1 MNRTSGNTLIFESAF
16 GKVEKDALD
25 SLRKVATRRT
35 YPPETVLCHQG
46 TLEHTFY
53 IIING
58 RVAIVRRLENGEQEL
73 IAMRGPN
80 HFFGEMS
87 LLNDAPRT
95 ADCVTMM
102 ETAVI
107 EIDEAAFDQ
116 LTRESPAVANSI
128 MRRVM
133 EMARENDQRLIKE
146 LQIKQDA
153 LEKAYTALQAAQ
165 ADLLIKERMAHEL
178 ELAADMQRSLLPDN
192 LPDCA
197 PFAFAAHLET
207 AREVGGDFYEAAI
220 LNDGNVGVMI
230 ADVADKGVHAALFMA
245 VSCTLFAQAME
256 QYGTP
261 SEVVAAVHRG
271 ILRASMDTFVTA
283 FYGVLDRVNGR
294 LRYVRAGHE
303 RPLLYRA
310 DGSVVE
316 LVGNGRFLGMM
327 DDIQLDEH
335 EIDLHTGDRLLMFSD
350 GVPDT
355 VNDAGEAYGNGR
367 LHQTLATYGHLPAAG
382 LMNALSTD
390 IKTWMQNAAPVDDIT
405 ILVVEIN

>member
-1 MNRTSGNTLIFESAF
+1 MSTINNTFVFQSAF
-16 GKVEKDALD
+16 GKVGEDTLN
-25 SLRKVATRRT
+25 SLRRVAARRT
-35 YPPETVLCHQG
+35 YPPKTVLCHQG
-46 TLEHTFY
+46 AIEHTFY
-53 IIING
+53 IIIKGN
-58 RVAIVRRLENGEQEL
+58 VAIVRRTEDGEEQL
-73 IAMRGPN
+73 LAMRGPN

-87 LLNDAPRT
+87 LLDNAPRS
-95 ADCVTMM
+95 ADCVTVT

-107 EIDEAAFDQ
+107 EIDEEAFDK

-133 EMARENDQRLIKE
+133 ELARENDQRLIKE
-146 LQIKQDA
+146 LQEKQDA

-178 ELAADMQRSLLPDN
+178 ALAADMQRTLLPDK

-197 PFAFAAHLET
+197 EYTFAAYLQT
-207 AREVGGDFYEAAI
+207 AREVGGDFYDVAV
-220 LNDGNVGVMI
+220 LGDGKMGVMI

-245 VSCTLFAQAME
+245 VSRTLFVQAME
-256 QYGTP
+256 QYDSP

-271 ILRASMDTFVTA
+271 ILHASDNTFVTA
-283 FYGVLDRVNGR
+283 FYGVLDKANGR

-310 DGSVVE
+310 DGSIEE
-316 LVGNGRFLGMM
+316 LMGNGRFLGMM
-327 DDIQLDEH
+327 PDIQLDEN
-335 EIDLHTGDRLLMFSD
+335 EITLHTGDRLLLFSD

-367 LHQTLATYGHLPAAG
+367 LHQTLSTHGHLPAAD
-382 LMNALSTD
+382 LMNAICSD
-390 IKTWMQNAAPVDDIT
+390 IETWMQNAAPVDDIT
-405 ILVVEIN
+405 ILIVESN

>member
-1 MNRTSGNTLIFESAF
+1 MNTSTGNTLIFESAF
-16 GKVEKDALD
+16 GKVEEDALS
-25 SLRKVATRRT
+25 SLRRVATRRT
-35 YPPETVLCHQG
+35 YPPETVLCRQG
-46 TLEHTFY
+46 ELEHTFY
-53 IIING
+53 IVING
-58 RVAIVRRLENGEQEL
+58 RVAIVRYLEDGEQQL
-73 IAMRGPN
+73 LAMRGPN

-95 ADCVTMM
+95 ADCVTLI

-107 EIDEAAFDQ
+107 EIDEEAFDQ

-146 LQIKQDA
+146 LQEKQVA
-153 LEKAYTALQAAQ
+153 LEKAYAALQAAQ

-178 ELAADMQRSLLPDN
+178 ELAADMQRTLLPDE

-197 PFAFAAHLET
+197 EYTFAAYLQT
-207 AREVGGDFYEAAI
+207 AREVGGDFYDVAV
-220 LNDGNVGVMI
+220 LGDGRVGVMI

-245 VSCTLFAQAME
+245 VSRTLFVQAME
-256 QYGTP
+256 QYDTP
-261 SEVVAAVHRG
+261 SAVVTAVHRG
-271 ILRASMDTFVTA
+271 ILRASVDTFVTA
-283 FYGVLDRVNGR
+283 FYGVLDRENGR

-316 LVGNGRFLGMM
+316 LMGNGRFLGMM
-327 DDIQLDEH
+327 PDIQLDEY

-350 GVPDT
+350 GVPDA

-367 LHQTLATYGHLPAAG
+367 LQQTLVTHGHRSAAD
-382 LMNALSTD
+382 LMNALTTD
-390 IKTWMQNAAPVDDIT
+390 IERWMQNAAPVDDIT
-405 ILVVEIN
+405 ILIVEVN